1 MFISDFAIK
10 RPLLTV
16 VSMLA
21 LVVFG
26 LFALLRLKTDEF
38 PDIQPPIVA
47 TTIVYPGASPGQ
59 VEREILEPIEEAI
72 QGIQG
77 VDFVQGEARDGYASI
92 ITWFVFEKDLQTAQQ
107 DIRDA
112 ISLKRQ
118 ELPQEMQEPILK
130 KLSDTDRPV
139 LSITLSSK
147 SLTPA
152 QLTRLADPHIT
163 REFQIGRAH
172 V

>member
-1 MFISDFAIK
+1 MLISDFAIK

-38 PDIQPPIVA
+38 PDVQPPIVA
-47 TTIVYPGASPGQ
+47 TTIIYPGASPDQ

-92 ITWFVFEKDLQTAQQ
+92 ITWFVFEKDLQAAQQ

-118 ELPQEMQEPILK
+118 DLPLEMQEPILR
-130 KLSDTDRPV
+130 DR
-139 LSITLSSK
+139 K
-147 SLTPA
+147 S
-152 QLTRLADPHIT
+152 TRLNSSHLRLSRMPSSA
-163 REFQIGRAH
+163 
-172 V
+172 